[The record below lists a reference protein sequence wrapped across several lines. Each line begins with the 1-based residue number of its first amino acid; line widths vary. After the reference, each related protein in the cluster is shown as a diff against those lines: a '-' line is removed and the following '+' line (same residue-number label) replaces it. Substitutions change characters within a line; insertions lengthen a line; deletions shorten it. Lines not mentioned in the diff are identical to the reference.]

1 MSSFPKKPIDRSGF
15 LSVWR
20 QLLLI
25 LLACALTT
33 IIAWPLYAHQDLA
46 IIVMLYLLTVLIVA
60 VGLGA
65 AASLLAAFLSAG
77 MLAYF
82 FVSPRFSFQVY
93 NGQSLV
99 ALAVMLVVAIF
110 IGQLTGGL
118 SHQADEAESEAQRS
132 RALYEMARGL
142 TGASTVE
149 QVAKITRKFLS
160 RLFDADVTILL
171 PDDAGVLQVCVESG
185 KSEAS
190 CFLIEPRLA
199 RMVFERGAPV
209 ECPQRPGSGYPAM
222 YLPLNAS
229 ARVRGVLAVAL
240 PDGQV
245 WHFHG
250 QGERLAAMASL
261 VAIAIERVYYA
272 DVARQTQVQVASERL
287 RSSILSAVS
296 HDLRT
301 PLTVLVGLAD
311 SLNATQRPLGIDVQA
326 MTKEISGQ
334 AGRLAGMVDNL
345 LDMAR
350 LHAGDVALHKEWLP
364 IEEVVGS
371 SINLLGHALTQHSIK
386 VNLAKDL
393 PLVEFDAVLIERVL
407 CNVLENAAK
416 YSPPGTTVEIDAQAH
431 EGMLEVKVSDCGQG
445 FASDHTGKL
454 FDMFVRGEVESSK
467 PGVGLGLAICRAAIE
482 AHAGSISAS
491 NRAGGGACV
500 IFTLPLGDPPQ
511 IDEETLFLGAAG
523 QV

>member
-1 MSSFPKKPIDRSGF
+1 MSSFPEKPINRSQF
-15 LSVWR
+15 LGAGR
-20 QLLLI
+20 QLLLT

-33 IIAWPLYAHQDLA
+33 IIAWPLYAPHNLA
-46 IIVMLYLLTVLIVA
+46 IIAMLYLLTVLVVA

-65 AASLLAAFLSAG
+65 ASSLLASFLSVVL
-77 MLAYF
+77 LAYCF
-82 FVSPRFSFQVY
+82 AAPRFSFQVY
-93 NGQSLV
+93 DGPSLV
-99 ALAVMLVVAIF
+99 TLAVMLVVAI
-110 IGQLTGGL
+110 ITGQLAGGL
-118 SHQADEAESEAQRS
+118 SHQADEAESEAKRS

-142 TGASTVE
+142 TGAATVE
-149 QVAKITRKFLS
+149 QIVKIARKFLS
-160 RLFDADVTILL
+160 RVFGADVSILL
-171 PDDAGVLQVCVESG
+171 PDEAGVLQVWAEPD
-185 KSEAS
+185 AS

-199 RMVFERGAPV
+199 RMAFEQGAPI
-209 ECPQRPGSGYPAM
+209 ECPQQPASGYPTM

-229 ARVRGVLAVAL
+229 TRALGVLAVAL

-245 WHFHG
+245 RHFQG

-261 VAIAIERVYYA
+261 VAIAIERVFYA

-311 SLNATQRPLGIDVQA
+311 SLNAIPLPLGAEARA
-326 MTKEISGQ
+326 MTEQISGQ

-345 LDMAR
+345 LEMAR
-350 LHAGDVALHKEWLP
+350 LHAGEVSLHKEWLP
-364 IEEVVGS
+364 IEEVIGS
-371 SINLLGHALTQHSIK
+371 SIKLLGDALAQHSVK

-416 YSPPGTTVEIDAQAH
+416 YSSPATLIEIEGQTQD
-431 EGMLEVKVSDCGQG
+431 GMLAVKISDCGQG

-467 PGVGLGLAICRAAIE
+467 PGVGLGLAICRAVVE
-482 AHAGSISAS
+482 AHAGSISAG
-491 NRAGGGACV
+491 NRAEGGAWV
-500 IFTLPLGDPPQ
+500 VFTLPLGNPPK
-511 IDEETLFLGAAG
+511 IEEEAIFPEGAEEA
-523 QV
+523 

>member
-1 MSSFPKKPIDRSGF
+1 MFLFLKKPINRSQ
-15 LSVWR
+15 LRSVGR
-20 QLLLI
+20 QLLLT

-33 IIAWPLYAHQDLA
+33 IIAWPLYAHHNLA
-46 IIVMLYLLTVLIVA
+46 TIVMLYLLTVLIVA

-65 AASLLAAFLSAG
+65 ASSLLAAFLSVG

-93 NGQSLV
+93 DDQSLV
-99 ALAVMLVVAIF
+99 TLAVMLVVAI
-110 IGQLTGGL
+110 ITGQLAGGL
-118 SHQADEAESEAQRS
+118 SHQADEAESEAKRS
-132 RALYEMARGL
+132 RALYEMARDL
-142 TGASTVE
+142 TGALTVE
-149 QVAKITRKFLS
+149 QIVKIARKFLC
-160 RLFDADVTILL
+160 RVFNADVSILL
-171 PDDAGVLQVCVESG
+171 PDEAGVLQVCVEH
-185 KSEAS
+185 EVS

-199 RMVFERGAPV
+199 RMVFEHGAPI
-209 ECPQRPGSGYPAM
+209 ECPQQPGSGYPAM
-222 YLPLNAS
+222 YLPLNAA
-229 ARVRGVLAVAL
+229 ARVLGVLAVAL

-245 WHFHG
+245 RHFQG

-311 SLNATQRPLGIDVQA
+311 SLNATQLPLGADAQA
-326 MTKEISGQ
+326 MAREISGQ

-350 LHAGDVALHKEWLP
+350 LHAGEVSLHKEWLP
-364 IEEVVGS
+364 IEEVIGS
-371 SINLLGHALTQHSIK
+371 SIKLLGHALAQHSVK
-386 VNLAKDL
+386 VNLAKGL

-416 YSPPGTTVEIDAQAH
+416 YSPPATLIEI
-431 EGMLEVKVSDCGQG
+431 EGQTREGVLEVKVSDCGQG

-467 PGVGLGLAICRAAIE
+467 PGVGLGLAICRAVVE

-491 NRAGGGACV
+491 NRAEGGACV
-500 IFTLPLGDPPQ
+500 VFTLPLGDPPQ
-511 IDEETLFLGAAG
+511 IEEEHLFLGGAE

>member
-1 MSSFPKKPIDRSGF
+1 
-15 LSVWR
+15 
-20 QLLLI
+20 
-25 LLACALTT
+25 
-33 IIAWPLYAHQDLA
+33 
-46 IIVMLYLLTVLIVA
+46 MLYLLTVLIVA
-60 VGLGA
+60 VGLGPA
-65 AASLLAAFLSAG
+65 SSLLAAFLSVG
-77 MLAYF
+77 ILAYF
-82 FVSPRFSFQVY
+82 FAAPRFSFQVY
-93 NGQSLV
+93 DEQSLTV
-99 ALAVMLVVAIF
+99 LAVMLVVAI
-110 IGQLTGGL
+110 ITSQLTGGL
-118 SHQADEAESEAQRS
+118 SHQSDEAESEAKRS
-132 RALYEMARGL
+132 RALYEMARDL
-142 TGASTVE
+142 TGALTIE
-149 QVAKITRKFLS
+149 QIVKITRKFLS
-160 RLFDADVTILL
+160 RVFNADVTILL
-171 PDDAGVLQVCVESG
+171 PNEAGVLQVCVEP
-185 KSEAS
+185 EAF

-199 RMVFERGAPV
+199 RMVFEHGAPI
-209 ECPQRPGSGYPAM
+209 ECPQQPGSGYPAM

-229 ARVRGVLAVAL
+229 ARVQGVLAVAL

-245 WHFHG
+245 RHFQG

-261 VAIAIERVYYA
+261 VAIAIERVFYA
-272 DVARQTQVQVASERL
+272 DVARQTQIQVASERL

-311 SLNATQRPLGIDVQA
+311 SLNATQLPFDADAQA
-326 MTKEISGQ
+326 MAVAISGQ

-350 LHAGDVALHKEWLP
+350 LHAGEVSLHKEWLP

-371 SINLLGHALTQHSIK
+371 SIKLLGHALAQHSVK

-416 YSPPGTTVEIDAQAH
+416 YSPPATLIEIGAQTH

-467 PGVGLGLAICRAAIE
+467 PGVGLGLAICRAVVE

-491 NRAGGGACV
+491 NRAEAGACV
-500 IFTLPLGDPPQ
+500 VFTLPLGDPPK
-511 IDEETLFLGAAG
+511 IEEEALFLGGAEG
-523 QV
+523 P

>member
-1 MSSFPKKPIDRSGF
+1 MSLSPQKSINRSEL
-15 LSVWR
+15 LSAGR
-20 QLLLI
+20 QLLLT

-33 IIAWPLYAHQDLA
+33 IIAWPLYAPHNLA
-46 IIVMLYLLTVLIVA
+46 IVVMLYLLTVLIVA
-60 VGLGA
+60 VGLGVA
-65 AASLLAAFLSAG
+65 SSLLAAFLSVG
-77 MLAYF
+77 LIAYCF
-82 FVSPRFSFQVY
+82 LSPRFSFQVY
-93 NGQSLV
+93 DQQSLV
-99 ALAVMLVVAIF
+99 TLAITLVAAIVA
-110 IGQLTGGL
+110 GQLAGGL

-132 RALYEMARGL
+132 RALYEMAREL
-142 TGASTVE
+142 TGAASVE
-149 QVAKITRKFLS
+149 QIVKITRKFLGKV
-160 RLFDADVTILL
+160 FNADVTILL
-171 PDDAGVLQVCVESG
+171 PDDADTLQVCVER
-185 KSEAS
+185 ETS

-199 RMVFERGAPV
+199 RMVFDGGAPI
-209 ECPQRPGSGYPAM
+209 ECPQQPGSGYPAM

-229 ARVRGVLAVAL
+229 DRVRGVLAVAL

-245 WHFHG
+245 RHFQG

-311 SLNATQRPLGIDVQA
+311 SLHATPLPLGDEVRA
-326 MTKEISGQ
+326 MTEQISGQ
-334 AGRLAGMVDNL
+334 AGRLAGMVGNL

-350 LHAGDVALHKEWLP
+350 LHAGEISLHKEWLP
-364 IEEVVGS
+364 IEEVIGS
-371 SINLLGHALTQHSIK
+371 SIKLLGEALAQHSVR

-416 YSPPGTTVEIDAQAH
+416 YSPPGTLIEIEGQTQD
-431 EGMLEVKVSDCGQG
+431 GMLEVKISDCGQG

-467 PGVGLGLAICRAAIE
+467 PGVGLGLAICRAVVE
-482 AHAGSISAS
+482 AHAGSIAAG
-491 NRAGGGACV
+491 NRIEGGAWV
-500 IFTLPLGDPPQ
+500 VFTLPLGNPPK
-511 IDEETLFLGAAG
+511 IEEEAIFLGGAEEA
-523 QV
+523 